1 MSTEL
6 TPETHLDA
14 LPDFSPET
22 LTARALS
29 LPGPPL
35 ETAQRLLD
43 LARDAY
49 WKQKDLPRAIAFSQ
63 SALGYACHHANQ
75 SPDLHNQLLGLL
87 KAAAYNLASFTWPGW
102 DEPNITITPADQAVG
117 REAAKI
123 NLHLAQ
129 TLNRPPGPLASA
141 YWLFGAHEL
150 AAANYRI
157 ALNAFAEYRS
167 IAPTDDHRRLADG
180 YTAITLL
187 TARRD
192 DAAASAQFDAAVAAL
207 LALNTE
213 DSKVFADQL
222 RSVRAYFL
230 KSPPVAQAST

>member
-1 MSTEL
+1 MT
-6 TPETHLDA
+6 TPT
-14 LPDFSPET
+14 T
-22 LTARALS
+22 T
-29 LPGPPL
+29 PL
-35 ETAQRLLD
+35 ETIQHLCD
-43 LARDAY
+43 LARTAY
-49 WKQKDLPRAIAFSQ
+49 WELEDLPAAIAHSQ
-63 SALGYACHHANQ
+63 SAITQAFAEADRTPD
-75 SPDLHNQLLGLL
+75 PDLALKLRGLA

-102 DEPNITITPADQAVG
+102 NEPNITITPADQAVG
-117 REAAKI
+117 REAAEI

-167 IAPTDDHRRLADG
+167 VAPTDDHRHLADG

-192 DAAASAQFDAAVAAL
+192 YAAASAQFDAAVAAL

-213 DSKVFADQL
+213 DSKFFVDQL

-230 KSPPVAQAST
+230 RPPAASAQTSP